1 MSFFYRYVCFPE
13 DAAGELQNLSAH
25 DVKEILGKWP
35 EFHDTGVP
43 EAVVKIARQKIRD
56 YVNQTAGS
64 DSD

>member
-1 MSFFYRYVCFPE
+1 MH
-13 DAAGELQNLSAH
+13 AAGELQNLSAL